1 MGRWGAERA
10 RGKKTSSHSA
20 GIRQEE
26 EDRCLLAISTKK
38 AKRGFIPSTLSPNS
52 WINLEANRL
61 PDVPALRCSFRCDSD
76 GHHCECQ

>member
-20 GIRQEE
+20 GIREE
-26 EDRCLLAISTKK
+26 GEGRTDVCWQSQGKEQKEVLFLSLDGVFA
-38 AKRGFIPSTLSPNS
+38 LSPNS

-61 PDVPALRCSFRCDSD
+61 PDVPALS
-76 GHHCECQ
+76 G